1 MATLVLDD
9 AYVIMNSTAISG
21 VRSVT
26 VNHQVNAVDDTV
38 MGQDTM
44 SNLPALRNWSASV
57 TFAQDFNGTVV
68 DSQMNGLLG
77 SRFLLQVRVTSAARS
92 TQNPEYQ
99 GYAMITDYGIFS
111 GSPGD
116 FAEAPVS
123 LVPAK
128 SSTGGTTTSDLTR
141 LTSST

>member
-21 VRSVT
+21 VRNVSLNHT
-26 VNHQVNAVDDTV
+26 VNTADDTI

-44 SNLPALRNWSASV
+44 SNLPALKNWSASV
-57 TFAQDFNGTVV
+57 TFAQDFSGTSI
-68 DSQMNGLLG
+68 DSQMNGLIG
-77 SRFLLQVRVTSAARS
+77 SRFLFQVRATSAARS

-116 FAEAPVS
+116 FAEAPIS

-128 SSTGGTTTSDLTR
+128 SSTGGTSTADLTR
-141 LTSST
+141 VTSST